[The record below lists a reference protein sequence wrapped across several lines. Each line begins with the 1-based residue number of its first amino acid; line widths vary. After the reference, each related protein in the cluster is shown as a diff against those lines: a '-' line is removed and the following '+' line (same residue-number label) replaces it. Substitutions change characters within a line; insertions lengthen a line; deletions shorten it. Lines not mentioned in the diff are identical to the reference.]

1 MDAKVKVRRRSRFSI
16 SFSSAFPFP
25 GIGEKNSAQKSLND
39 LPEEIV
45 LFLASFL
52 NVGDLVNKYFT
63 LNEQEW
69 SL

>member
-1 MDAKVKVRRRSRFSI
+1 MSGLRHASKTLYIKAKRIALIPAK
-16 SFSSAFPFP
+16 
-25 GIGEKNSAQKSLND
+25 EKNSAQKSLND